1 MRNKISERWLVAGI
15 CAGLVALVWFA
26 FGQSSQFPFVN
37 YDDPNYVTENPAV
50 IHGLSWH
57 GIIWAFSHVHGGN
70 WHPLT
75 TISHMFD
82 CGVFGLRAGAHHLN
96 NVLLHTWATIALFL
110 VLRRLTGALWRSV
123 FVAAV
128 FAIHP
133 LRVESVVWIAERKDV
148 LSGFFFMLTLAAY
161 LHYARKP
168 SIWRYLTMSILFA
181 CGLMSKPM
189 LVSLPIILLLLP
201 PAQRGL
207 RPGGGSASGP
217 EGPTPRREVSLLR
230 TKAATA
236 AARGQKFNTQIW
248 LGLLAEKIPLF
259 LLSIASAVATLI
271 AQKQAIGSFEKLP
284 LSVRVSQALLS
295 YLIYIRQ
302 MFWPTKLA
310 VFYPHSENGLAL
322 WQVLLAAAALVAI
335 TILTFSLRK
344 KRPYLVVGWLWYV
357 CMLIPVIGIVQV
369 GLQGHADRYTYLP
382 QIGLYL
388 GVTWWIS
395 ELLLRWRYG
404 PAALTTAA
412 IVIIASLTGASRVQA
427 SYWKDSERLWQQT
440 IANTSNNHVA
450 HAHLADLL
458 LRQGRINDAIAH
470 CQEAI
475 RVRPNDT
482 DAQNNLGLAYLQLG
496 DEADA
501 LIHFEQSLA
510 SNPNNLNVR
519 CNLAWVLAT
528 SPDLSRRNGQRA
540 VELASSVAQGPG
552 RGNPIVLRTLA
563 VAYAET
569 GRFSDAIETAQH
581 AIEIAK
587 ATGNDGL
594 AADLER
600 NIAAYRL
607 NQPIRSG
614 R

>member
-1 MRNKISERWLVAGI
+1 MHNKFSERGTVAGI
-15 CAGLVALVWFA
+15 CAGLVALVWFV
-26 FGQSSQFPFVN
+26 FGQSIHFPFVN
-37 YDDPNYVTENPAV
+37 YDDPTYTYEAQEV
-50 IHGLSWH
+50 IAGLSWH
-57 GIIWAFSHVHGGN
+57 GVVWAFTHAHGGN
-70 WHPLT
+70 WHPIT

-82 CGVFGLRAGAHHLN
+82 CEVFGLRAGAHHFG
-96 NVLLHTWATIALFL
+96 NVLLHTTATIGLFF
-110 VLRRLTGALWRSV
+110 VLRRLTGTLWRSA
-123 FVAAV
+123 FVTAV

-148 LSGFFFMLTLAAY
+148 LSGFFFVLTLASY
-161 LHYARKP
+161 LHYVRKP
-168 SIWRYLTMSILFA
+168 SIWRYLTVSILFA

-189 LVSLPIILLLLP
+189 LVSLPIVLLLLDYWP
-201 PAQRGL
+201 LKRMAD
-207 RPGGGSASGP
+207 
-217 EGPTPRREVSLLR
+217 VR
-230 TKAATA
+230 TF
-236 AARGQKFNTQIW
+236 RN
-248 LGLLAEKIPLF
+248 LVAEKLPLF
-259 LLSIASAVATLI
+259 LMSIASAVATLI
-271 AQKQAIGSFEKLP
+271 AQTRAIGSFEQLP
-284 LSVRVSQALLS
+284 FSSRVSQALLS
-295 YLIYIRQ
+295 YLTYIRQ

-310 VFYPHSENGLAL
+310 VFYPHSENGSAL
-322 WQVLLAAAALVAI
+322 WQVLLAGAALVAI
-335 TILTFSLRK
+335 TILTFLLRK
-344 KRPYLVVGWLWYV
+344 KRPYLVVGWVWYV

-388 GVTWWIS
+388 GATWWVS
-395 ELLLRWRYG
+395 ELLSRWRYG

-458 LRQGRINDAIAH
+458 LREGRINDAIFH
-470 CQEAI
+470 CQEAV
-475 RVRPNDT
+475 RVQPNDT
-482 DAQNNLGLAYLQLG
+482 DAQNNLGLAFLQVG

-501 LIHFEQSLA
+501 LIHFEQSLT
-510 SNPNNLNVR
+510 SNPNNLNAQ

-528 SPDLSRRNGQRA
+528 SPDPSRRNGERA
-540 VELASSVAQGPG
+540 VELARSVAQGPG
-552 RGNPIVLRTLA
+552 RTNPTVLRTLA

-569 GRFSDAIETAQH
+569 GRFSDAVKTAQQ

>member
-1 MRNKISERWLVAGI
+1 VAI
-15 CAGLVALVWFA
+15 CGSLVALIWFV
-26 FGQSSQFPFVN
+26 FGQSIHFPFVN
-37 YDDPNYVTENPAV
+37 YDDPTYTYEAPEV
-50 IHGLSWH
+50 IAGLTWH
-57 GIIWAFSHVHGGN
+57 GVVWAFTHAHGGN
-70 WHPLT
+70 WHPIT
-75 TISHMFD
+75 TISHMLD
-82 CGVFGLRAGAHHLN
+82 CSLFGLRAGAHHFVN
-96 NVLLHTWATIALFL
+96 IVLHSTASVLLFL
-110 VLRRLTGALWRSV
+110 VLRQMTGNGQSNASAARTSDWRSA
-123 FVAAV
+123 FVAAI

-189 LVSLPIILLLLP
+189 LVSLPIVLLLLDYWP
-201 PAQRGL
+201 LKRLVDL
-207 RPGGGSASGP
+207 RSFKNLI
-217 EGPTPRREVSLLR
+217 V
-230 TKAATA
+230 
-236 AARGQKFNTQIW
+236 
-248 LGLLAEKIPLF
+248 EKIPLF
-259 LLSIASAVATLI
+259 ALSLLSSVATLI
-271 AQKQAIGSFEKLP
+271 AQTRAIGSFEQLP
-284 LSVRVSQALLS
+284 LSWRIGNAVLT
-295 YLIYIRQ
+295 YLIYLRQ

-310 VFYPHSENGLAL
+310 VFYPHSENGSTL
-322 WQVLLAAAALVAI
+322 WQVLLAGAALAAI
-335 TILTFSLRK
+335 TILTFLLRH

-357 CMLIPVIGIVQV
+357 CMLIPVIGMVQV

-395 ELLLRWRYG
+395 ELLSRWRYG
-404 PAALTTAA
+404 PATLTTAA

-427 SYWKDSERLWQQT
+427 SYWQNSERLWQQT

-458 LRQGRINDAIAH
+458 LRQGRINDAIFH
-470 CQEAI
+470 CQEA
-475 RVRPNDT
+475 VRIQPNDT
-482 DAQNNLGLAYLQLG
+482 DAQNNLGLAYLLSG
-496 DEADA
+496 DEGDA
-501 LIHFEQSLA
+501 LIHFEQSLG
-510 SNPNNLNVR
+510 SNPNNLNAR
-519 CNLAWVLAT
+519 CNLAWILAT
-528 SPDLSRRNGQRA
+528 SPDPSRRNGERA

-552 RGNPIVLRTLA
+552 RGNPTVLRTLA

-569 GRFSDAIETAQH
+569 GRFSDAIETAQQ
-581 AIEIAK
+581 AIAIAK

>member
-1 MRNKISERWLVAGI
+1 MRNKISEHWLVAGI
-15 CAGLVALVWFA
+15 CAGLVALVWFV
-26 FGQSSQFPFVN
+26 FGQSIHFPFVN
-37 YDDPNYVTENPAV
+37 YDDPNYVTENPV
-50 IHGLSWH
+50 VMQGLSWR

-70 WHPLT
+70 WHPFT
-75 TISHMFD
+75 TISHMLD
-82 CGVFGLRAGAHHLN
+82 CGVFGLRAGAHHFG
-96 NVLLHTWATIALFL
+96 NVLLHTASTIALFF
-110 VLRRLTGALWRSV
+110 VLRRFTGALWRSAL
-123 FVAAV
+123 VAAV

-161 LHYARKP
+161 LHYARNP

-189 LVSLPIILLLLP
+189 LVSLPIVLLLLDYWP
-201 PAQRGL
+201 LKRMADL
-207 RPGGGSASGP
+207 RAFGNL
-217 EGPTPRREVSLLR
+217 V
-230 TKAATA
+230 
-236 AARGQKFNTQIW
+236 
-248 LGLLAEKIPLF
+248 AEKIPLF
-259 LLSIASAVATLI
+259 MLSIASAVATLI
-271 AQKQAIGSFEKLP
+271 AQTRAIGSFEQLP
-284 LSVRVSQALLS
+284 FTSRVSQALLT
-295 YLIYIRQ
+295 YLTYIRQ

-310 VFYPHSENGLAL
+310 VFYPHSENGSAL
-322 WQVLLAAAALVAI
+322 WQVLLAGAALAAI
-335 TILTFSLRK
+335 TILTFFLGK
-344 KRPYLVVGWLWYV
+344 KRPYLLVGWLWYLI
-357 CMLIPVIGIVQV
+357 MLLPVIGIVQV

-388 GVTWWIS
+388 LIIWTLADFLKTPNAQRRTPNTELKPLIS
-395 ELLLRWRYG
+395 ELGVRRW
-404 PAALTTAA
+404 ALGVFCFA
-412 IVIIASLTGASRVQA
+412 IVFALAGAARVQA

-458 LRQGRINDAIAH
+458 LRQGRINDAISH
-470 CQEAI
+470 CQEA
-475 RVRPNDT
+475 VRIQPNDT
-482 DAQNNLGLAYLQLG
+482 DAQNNLGLAYLLSG
-496 DEADA
+496 NEADA

-510 SNPNNLNVR
+510 SNPNNLNAR

-528 SPDLSRRNGQRA
+528 SPDPSRRNGARA
-540 VELASSVAQGPG
+540 VELAISVAQGPG
-552 RGNPIVLRTLA
+552 RGNPTVLRTLA

-569 GRFSDAIETAQH
+569 GRFSEAIETAQE

>member
-1 MRNKISERWLVAGI
+1 MHNRFSERGTVAGI
-15 CAGLVALVWFA
+15 CAGLVALVWFV
-26 FGQSSQFPFVN
+26 FGQSIHFPFVN
-37 YDDPNYVTENPAV
+37 YDDPTYTYEAPQV
-50 IHGLSWH
+50 IAGLSWH
-57 GIIWAFSHVHGGN
+57 GVVWAFTHAHGGN

-82 CGVFGLRAGAHHLN
+82 CGVFGLRAGAHHFD
-96 NVLLHTWATIALFL
+96 NVLLHTSASIALFL
-110 VLRRLTGALWRSV
+110 VLRHLTGALWRSA

-133 LRVESVVWIAERKDV
+133 LRVESVIWIAERKDV

-161 LHYARKP
+161 LYYVRKP

-189 LVSLPIILLLLP
+189 LVSLPIVLLLLDYWP
-201 PAQRGL
+201 LDRGPAAAGK
-207 RPGGGSASGP
+207 
-217 EGPTPRREVSLLR
+217 LR
-230 TKAATA
+230 TEG
-236 AARGQKFNTQIW
+236 RGQRKTEIW
-248 LGLLAEKIPLF
+248 WKLVAEKVPLF
-259 LLSIASAVATLI
+259 VLSIASAVATLI
-271 AQKQAIGSFEKLP
+271 AQTRAIGSFEQLP
-284 LSVRVSQALLS
+284 FSSRVSQALFS
-295 YLIYIRQ
+295 YLTYIRQ
-302 MFWPTKLA
+302 IFWPTKLA
-310 VFYPHSENGLAL
+310 VFYPHSEDGSAL
-322 WQVLLAAAALVAI
+322 WQVLLAGAVLAAI
-335 TILTFSLRK
+335 TVLTFLVRK

-388 GVTWWIS
+388 GATWWIS
-395 ELLLRWRYG
+395 ELLSRWRYG
-404 PAALTTAA
+404 PAALTTAV
-412 IVIIASLTGASRVQA
+412 IVIIASLAGASRVQA
-427 SYWKDSERLWQQT
+427 SYWKDSERLWQQA

-458 LRQGRINDAIAH
+458 LREGRINDAISH

-475 RVRPNDT
+475 RIQPNDT
-482 DAQNNLGLAYLQLG
+482 DAQNNLGLALLLSG
-496 DEADA
+496 DETDA
-501 LIHFEQSLA
+501 LIHFEQSLG
-510 SNPNNLNVR
+510 SNPNNLNAR

-528 SPDLSRRNGQRA
+528 SPDPSRRNGERA
-540 VELASSVAQGPG
+540 VQLATSVAQGPG
-552 RGNPIVLRTLA
+552 RANPTVLRTLA

-569 GRFSDAIETAQH
+569 GRFSEAIETAQQ
-581 AIEIAK
+581 AIAIAK

-607 NQPIRSG
+607 SQPIRSG

>member
-1 MRNKISERWLVAGI
+1 MRDKISECWLVTGI
-15 CAGLVALVWFA
+15 CAGLVALVWFV
-26 FGQSSQFPFVN
+26 FGQSVHFPFVN
-37 YDDPNYVTENPAV
+37 YDDPTYTYESPQV
-50 IHGLSWH
+50 IAGLSWH
-57 GIIWAFSHVHGGN
+57 GVVWAFTHAHGGN

-82 CGVFGLRAGAHHLN
+82 CGVFGLRAGAHHFG
-96 NVLLHTWATIALFL
+96 NVLLHTSATMALFC
-110 VLRRLTGALWRSV
+110 VLRRLTGALWRSA
-123 FVAAV
+123 FVASI

-168 SIWRYLTMSILFA
+168 SIWRYVTMSILFT

-189 LVSLPIILLLLP
+189 LVSLPIVLLLLDYWP
-201 PAQRGL
+201 L
-207 RPGGGSASGP
+207 N
-217 EGPTPRREVSLLR
+217 
-230 TKAATA
+230 
-236 AARGQKFNTQIW
+236 RGQRTEVRGQRKAEIW
-248 LGLLAEKIPLF
+248 WKLVVEKVPLF
-259 LLSIASAVATLI
+259 MLSIASAVATLI
-271 AQKQAIGSFEKLP
+271 AQKRAIGSFEHLP
-284 LSVRVSQALLS
+284 LTSRVSQALLS
-295 YLIYIRQ
+295 YLTYIRQ

-310 VFYPHSENGLAL
+310 VFYPHSEDGSAL
-322 WQVLLAAAALVAI
+322 WQVLLAGAVLAAI
-335 TILTFSLRK
+335 TILIFLLRK

-395 ELLLRWRYG
+395 ELLSRWRYG
-404 PAALTTAA
+404 PATLATAA

-458 LRQGRINDAIAH
+458 LRQGRINDAISH
-470 CQEAI
+470 CQEA
-475 RVRPNDT
+475 VRIQPNDT
-482 DAQNNLGLAYLQLG
+482 DAQNNLGLAYLLLG

-501 LIHFEQSLA
+501 LVHFEQSLV
-510 SNPNNLNVR
+510 SNPKNLNAR

-528 SPDLSRRNGQRA
+528 SPDPSRRNGERA
-540 VELASSVAQGPG
+540 VELASSVAEGPG
-552 RGNPIVLRTLA
+552 RGNPTVLRTLA

-569 GRFSDAIETAQH
+569 GRFSDAIETAQQ
-581 AIEIAK
+581 AIAIAR

-600 NIAAYRL
+600 NIAAYRM

-614 R
+614 P

>member
-1 MRNKISERWLVAGI
+1 MRNKISERWLVVGI
-15 CAGLVALVWFA
+15 CAGLIALVWFA
-26 FGQSSQFPFVN
+26 FGQASHFPFVN
-37 YDDPNYVTENPAV
+37 YDDPNYITENPV
-50 IHGLSWH
+50 LIQGLSWR
-57 GIIWAFSHVHGGN
+57 GIIWAFFHVHGGN

-82 CGVFGLRAGAHHLN
+82 CGAFGLRAGAHHFG
-96 NVLLHTWATIALFL
+96 NVLLHTSTTIALFF
-110 VLRRLTGALWRSV
+110 VLRRLTGALWRSA

-148 LSGFFFMLTLAAY
+148 LSGLFFMLALAAY

-168 SIWRYLTMSILFA
+168 STWRYATMAILFT

-189 LVSLPIILLLLP
+189 LVSLPIVLLLLDYWP
-201 PAQRGL
+201 LKRL
-207 RPGGGSASGP
+207 
-217 EGPTPRREVSLLR
+217 VDVR
-230 TKAATA
+230 TF
-236 AARGQKFNTQIW
+236 GN
-248 LGLLAEKIPLF
+248 LVAEKFPLF
-259 LLSIASAVATLI
+259 ILSIASAVATLI
-271 AQKQAIGSFEKLP
+271 AQTRAIGSFEQLP
-284 LSVRVSQALLS
+284 LSSRASQAVLS

-310 VFYPHSENGLAL
+310 VFYPHSENGSAQ
-322 WQVLLAAAALVAI
+322 WRVLLAGAVLAAI
-335 TILTFSLRK
+335 TILTFLLRK

-395 ELLLRWRYG
+395 ELLSRWRNG
-404 PAALTTAA
+404 PAALATTA

-440 IANTSNNHVA
+440 IENTSNNHVA

-458 LRQGRINDAIAH
+458 LRQGRINDAISH
-470 CQEAI
+470 CQEA
-475 RVRPNDT
+475 VRIQPNDT
-482 DAQNNLGLAYLQLG
+482 DAQNNLGLALLQLG

-501 LIHFEQSLA
+501 AIHFERSLA
-510 SNPNNLNVR
+510 SNPNNLNAR

-528 SPDLSRRNGQRA
+528 SPDPSRRNGERA

-552 RGNPIVLRTLA
+552 RGNPTVLRALA

-569 GRFSDAIETAQH
+569 GRFSDAIETAQQ
-581 AIEIAK
+581 AIAIAK

-600 NIAAYRL
+600 NIAAYRM

-614 R
+614 P

>member
-110 VLRRLTGALWRSV
+110 VLRRLTGALWRSA

-189 LVSLPIILLLLP
+189 LVSLPIILLLLDYWP
-201 PAQRGL
+201 L
-207 RPGGGSASGP
+207 D
-217 EGPTPRREVSLLR
+217 
-230 TKAATA
+230 
-236 AARGQKFNTQIW
+236 RGQRTEHRGQTKTEVW
-248 LGLLAEKIPLF
+248 RKLVAEKIPLF

-310 VFYPHSENGLAL
+310 VFYPHSENGSAL
-322 WQVLLAAAALVAI
+322 WQVVLLTSAALVTI
-335 TILTFSLRK
+335 TILTFLLRK

-475 RVRPNDT
+475 RIRPNDT

-528 SPDLSRRNGQRA
+528 SPNPSRRNGQRA

>member
-1 MRNKISERWLVAGI
+1 ML
-15 CAGLVALVWFA
+15 
-26 FGQSSQFPFVN
+26 
-37 YDDPNYVTENPAV
+37 
-50 IHGLSWH
+50 
-57 GIIWAFSHVHGGN
+57 
-70 WHPLT
+70 
-75 TISHMFD
+75 D
-82 CGVFGLRAGAHHLN
+82 CSVFGLRAGAHHGV
-96 NVLLHTWATIALFL
+96 NVLLHAAATIALFF
-110 VLRRLTGALWRSV
+110 VLRRLTGAFWKSA
-123 FVAAV
+123 FVAAI

-148 LSGFFFMLTLAAY
+148 LSGLFFMLTLGAY
-161 LHYARKP
+161 LHYVRKP

-189 LVSLPIILLLLP
+189 LVSLPIVLLLLDYWP
-201 PAQRGL
+201 LNRGPAF
-207 RPGGGSASGP
+207 A
-217 EGPTPRREVSLLR
+217 
-230 TKAATA
+230 KATA
-236 AARGQKFNTQIW
+236 RQAEDREQRTTEIW
-248 LGLLAEKIPLF
+248 WKLVVEKIPLF
-259 LLSIASAVATLI
+259 MLSMGSAVATLI
-271 AQKQAIGSFEKLP
+271 AQRRAIGSFEQLP
-284 LSVRVSQALLS
+284 LSSRVSQALLS
-295 YLIYIRQ
+295 YLTYIRQ

-310 VFYPHSENGLAL
+310 VFYPYSENGSAL
-322 WQVLLAAAALVAI
+322 WQILLAGAALAVI
-335 TILTFSLRK
+335 TVLAFLLRK

-388 GVTWWIS
+388 AVTWWIS
-395 ELLLRWRYG
+395 ELLSRWRYG
-404 PAALTTAA
+404 PAASTTAA
-412 IVIIASLTGASRVQA
+412 IVIVASLTGGSRVQA

-440 IANTSNNHVA
+440 IANTSNNDVA

-458 LRQGRINDAIAH
+458 LRQGRISDAISH
-470 CQEAI
+470 CQEA
-475 RVRPNDT
+475 VRIQPNDT
-482 DAQNNLGLAYLQLG
+482 DAQNNLGLALLQLG

-510 SNPNNLNVR
+510 SNPNNLNAQ

-528 SPDLSRRNGQRA
+528 SPDPSRRNGERA

-552 RGNPIVLRTLA
+552 RGNPTVLRTLA

-569 GRFSDAIETAQH
+569 GRFSDAIETAQQ
-581 AIEIAK
+581 AIAIAK

-600 NIAAYRL
+600 NITAYRL
-607 NQPIRSG
+607 NQPVRSG

>member
-1 MRNKISERWLVAGI
+1 MRDKISERGTVAGI
-15 CAGLVALVWFA
+15 CAGLVALVWFV
-26 FGQSSQFPFVN
+26 FGQSIHFPFVN
-37 YDDPNYVTENPAV
+37 YDDPTYTYEAPQV
-50 IHGLSWH
+50 IAGLSWH
-57 GIIWAFSHVHGGN
+57 GVVWAFTHAHGGN

-82 CGVFGLRAGAHHLN
+82 CGVFGLRAGAHHFD
-96 NVLLHTWATIALFL
+96 NVLLHTSASIALFL
-110 VLRRLTGALWRSV
+110 VLRHLTGALWRSA
-123 FVAAV
+123 FVAVV

-133 LRVESVVWIAERKDV
+133 LRVESVIWIAERKDV

-161 LHYARKP
+161 LHYVRKP

-189 LVSLPIILLLLP
+189 LVSLPIVLLLLDYWP
-201 PAQRGL
+201 L
-207 RPGGGSASGP
+207 D
-217 EGPTPRREVSLLR
+217 
-230 TKAATA
+230 
-236 AARGQKFNTQIW
+236 RGQRTEVRGQRKAEIW
-248 LGLLAEKIPLF
+248 WKLVAEKVPLF
-259 LLSIASAVATLI
+259 VLSIASAVATLI
-271 AQKQAIGSFEKLP
+271 AQTRAIGSFEQLP
-284 LSVRVSQALLS
+284 LSSRVSQALFS
-295 YLIYIRQ
+295 YLTYGRQ

-310 VFYPHSENGLAL
+310 VFYPHSEDGSAL
-322 WQVLLAAAALVAI
+322 WQVLLAGIVLAGI
-335 TILTFSLRK
+335 TILTFLLRK
-344 KRPYLVVGWLWYV
+344 ERPYLVVGWLWYV

-395 ELLLRWRYG
+395 KLLSRWRYG

-427 SYWKDSERLWQQT
+427 SYWKDSEQLWQQT

-458 LRQGRINDAIAH
+458 LREGRINDAIFH
-470 CQEAI
+470 CQEA
-475 RVRPNDT
+475 VRIQPNDT
-482 DAQNNLGLAYLQLG
+482 DAQNNLGLAFLQLG

-510 SNPNNLNVR
+510 SNPNNLNAR

-528 SPDLSRRNGQRA
+528 SPDPSRRNGERA
-540 VELASSVAQGPG
+540 VDLASSVAQGPG
-552 RGNPIVLRTLA
+552 RRNPTVLRTLA

-569 GRFSDAIETAQH
+569 GRFSEAIETAQQ
-581 AIEIAK
+581 AIEMAR

-614 R
+614 H

>member
-1 MRNKISERWLVAGI
+1 MRNKIFERGLVAAI
-15 CAGLVALVWFA
+15 CAGLVALVWFV
-26 FGQSSQFPFVN
+26 FGQSIHFPFVN
-37 YDDPNYVTENPAV
+37 YDDPTYTYEAPEV
-50 IHGLSWH
+50 IAGLSWD
-57 GIIWAFSHVHGGN
+57 GVVWAFTHAHGGN
-70 WHPLT
+70 WHPIT

-82 CGVFGLRAGAHHLN
+82 CGVFGLRAGAHHFGN
-96 NVLLHTWATIALFL
+96 IVLHSIASVFLFL
-110 VLRRLTGALWRSV
+110 VLRQMTGKGQSNASAARTSDWRSA

-161 LHYARKP
+161 LHYACKP
-168 SIWRYLTMSILFA
+168 SIWRYLTMSILFT

-189 LVSLPIILLLLP
+189 LVSLPIVLLLLDYWP
-201 PAQRGL
+201 LKRM
-207 RPGGGSASGP
+207 
-217 EGPTPRREVSLLR
+217 VDVR
-230 TKAATA
+230 TF
-236 AARGQKFNTQIW
+236 RN
-248 LGLLAEKIPLF
+248 LVAEKFPLF

-271 AQKQAIGSFEKLP
+271 AQQRAIGSFEHLP
-284 LSVRVSQALLS
+284 LISRVSQALLS
-295 YLIYIRQ
+295 YLTYIRQ

-310 VFYPHSENGLAL
+310 VFYPHSEDESAL
-322 WQVLLAAAALVAI
+322 WQLLLAGAVLAAI
-335 TILTFSLRK
+335 TILTFLLRK
-344 KRPYLVVGWLWYV
+344 RRPYLVVGWLWYV

-395 ELLLRWRYG
+395 EWLSRWRYG

-412 IVIIASLTGASRVQA
+412 IVIIASLAGASRVQA

-440 IANTSNNHVA
+440 IANTSNNHLA

-458 LRQGRINDAIAH
+458 LRQGRINDAISH
-470 CQEAI
+470 CQEA
-475 RVRPNDT
+475 VRIQPNDT
-482 DAQNNLGLAYLQLG
+482 DAQNNLGLALLQLG

-501 LIHFEQSLA
+501 AIHFEQSLA
-510 SNPNNLNVR
+510 SNPNNLNAR

-528 SPDLSRRNGQRA
+528 SPDPSRRNGERA
-540 VELASSVAQGPG
+540 VKLASSVAQGPG
-552 RGNPIVLRTLA
+552 RGNPTVLRTLA

-569 GRFSDAIETAQH
+569 GRFSEAIETAQQ

-614 R
+614 P

>member
-1 MRNKISERWLVAGI
+1 MRNKMFERWLAAGI
-15 CAGLVALVWFA
+15 CVGLVALVWFA

-50 IHGLSWH
+50 IHGLSRR

-96 NVLLHTWATIALFL
+96 NVLLHTSATIALFL
-110 VLRRLTGALWRSV
+110 VLRRLTGALWRSG

-168 SIWRYLTMSILFA
+168 SIGRYLTMSILFA

-189 LVSLPIILLLLP
+189 LVSLPIVLLLLDYWP
-201 PAQRGL
+201 L
-207 RPGGGSASGP
+207 N
-217 EGPTPRREVSLLR
+217 
-230 TKAATA
+230 
-236 AARGQKFNTQIW
+236 RGQRTEHRGQTETEIW
-248 LGLLAEKIPLF
+248 RKLIVEKIPLF
-259 LLSIASAVATLI
+259 ILSIASAVATLL
-271 AQKQAIGSFEKLP
+271 AQKRAIGSFEHLP
-284 LSVRVSQALLS
+284 LSSRVSQALIS
-295 YLIYIRQ
+295 YLTYVRQ
-302 MFWPTKLA
+302 MFWPAKLA
-310 VFYPHSENGLAL
+310 VFYPHFENGSSL
-322 WQVLLAAAALVAI
+322 WPVLLAGAALAAI
-335 TILTFSLRK
+335 TILTFLLRK
-344 KRPYLVVGWLWYV
+344 KRPFLVVGWLWYV

-395 ELLLRWRYG
+395 ELLSRWRYG
-404 PAALTTAA
+404 RAALTTAA

-427 SYWKDSERLWQQT
+427 NYWKDSERLWQQT

-458 LRQGRINDAIAH
+458 LRQGRINDAISH
-470 CQEAI
+470 CQEA
-475 RVRPNDT
+475 VRIQPNDT
-482 DAQNNLGLAYLQLG
+482 DAQNNLGLALLQLG
-496 DEADA
+496 DETEA
-501 LIHFEQSLA
+501 IVHFEQSLA
-510 SNPNNLNVR
+510 SNPNNLNAR

-528 SPDLSRRNGQRA
+528 SPDPSRRNGERA

-552 RGNPIVLRTLA
+552 LGNPTALRTLA

-569 GRFSDAIETAQH
+569 GRFSEAIETAQQ

>member
-1 MRNKISERWLVAGI
+1 MRNKIFERWLVAGI
-15 CAGLVALVWFA
+15 CVALVAFVWFA
-26 FGQSSQFPFVN
+26 FGQSTQFPFVN

-50 IHGLSWH
+50 IHGLSWR
-57 GIIWAFSHVHGGN
+57 GIIWAFSHVQGGN
-70 WHPLT
+70 WHPIT

-82 CGVFGLRAGAHHLN
+82 CGMFGLRPGAHHFD
-96 NVLLHTWATIALFL
+96 NVLLHGSATIALFL
-110 VLRRLTGALWRSV
+110 VLRRLTGALWRSA

-133 LRVESVVWIAERKDV
+133 LRTESVVWIAERKDV

-161 LHYARKP
+161 LNYTRKP
-168 SIWRYLTMSILFA
+168 SVWRYLTMSILFA

-189 LVSLPIILLLLP
+189 LVSLPIVLLLLDYWP
-201 PAQRGL
+201 LKRITDVRVFGNL
-207 RPGGGSASGP
+207 
-217 EGPTPRREVSLLR
+217 V
-230 TKAATA
+230 
-236 AARGQKFNTQIW
+236 
-248 LGLLAEKIPLF
+248 AEKIPL
-259 LLSIASAVATLI
+259 LILSIASAVATLI
-271 AQKQAIGSFEKLP
+271 AQKQAIGSFEQLP
-284 LSVRVSQALLS
+284 LSARVSQALLS

-310 VFYPHSENGLAL
+310 VFYPHSENLL
-322 WQVLLAAAALVAI
+322 IWQVLLAGAALVAI
-335 TILTFSLRK
+335 TVLTFLLRK
-344 KRPYLVVGWLWYV
+344 RRPYLVVGWFWYV

-395 ELLLRWRYG
+395 ELLSRWRYG
-404 PAALTTAA
+404 RAALTSAA
-412 IVIIASLTGASRVQA
+412 IVIIAGLAGASRVQA
-427 SYWKDSERLWQQT
+427 SYWKDSERLWLQT

-458 LRQGRINDAIAH
+458 LREGRINDAISH
-470 CQEAI
+470 CQEA
-475 RVRPNDT
+475 VRIQPNDT
-482 DAQNNLGLAYLQLG
+482 DAQDNLGLANLQLG

-510 SNPNNLNVR
+510 SNPNNLNAR

-528 SPDLSRRNGQRA
+528 SPDPSRRNGERA
-540 VELASSVAQGPG
+540 VDLASSVAQGPG
-552 RGNPIVLRTLA
+552 RSNPTVLRTLA

-569 GRFSDAIETAQH
+569 GRFSEAIETAQQ

>member
-1 MRNKISERWLVAGI
+1 MHDKISERSRAAGI
-15 CAGLVALVWFA
+15 CAGLITLVWFA
-26 FGQSSQFPFVN
+26 FGQSIHFPFVN
-37 YDDPNYVTENPAV
+37 YDDPNYITENPAV
-50 IHGLSWH
+50 IQGLSGR
-57 GIIWAFSHVHGGN
+57 GIIWAFSHIHGGN

-75 TISHMFD
+75 TISHMLD
-82 CGVFGLRAGAHHLN
+82 CSVFGLHAGAHHFG
-96 NVLLHTWATIALFL
+96 NVLLHTSATIALFL
-110 VLRRLTGALWRSV
+110 MLRRATGALWRSA

-148 LSGFFFMLTLAAY
+148 LSGFFLMLTLAAY
-161 LHYARKP
+161 LYYTRKP
-168 SIWRYLTMSILFA
+168 SIWRYMTMSILFA

-189 LVSLPIILLLLP
+189 LVSLPIVLLLLDYWP
-201 PAQRGL
+201 LKRL
-207 RPGGGSASGP
+207 
-217 EGPTPRREVSLLR
+217 VDVR
-230 TKAATA
+230 TF
-236 AARGQKFNTQIW
+236 GN
-248 LGLLAEKIPLF
+248 LVAEKFPLF
-259 LLSIASAVATLI
+259 MLSIASAVATLI
-271 AQKQAIGSFEKLP
+271 AQTRAIGSLEQLP
-284 LSVRVSQALLS
+284 LSSRASQAVLS

-310 VFYPHSENGLAL
+310 VFYPHSENGSAL
-322 WQVLLAAAALVAI
+322 WRVLLAGAVLAAI
-335 TILTFSLRK
+335 TILTFLLRK

-357 CMLIPVIGIVQV
+357 CMLIPVIGVVQV

-395 ELLLRWRYG
+395 ELLSRWRNG
-404 PAALTTAA
+404 PAALATTA

-440 IANTSNNHVA
+440 IENTSNNHVA

-458 LRQGRINDAIAH
+458 LRQGRINDAISH
-470 CQEAI
+470 CQEA
-475 RVRPNDT
+475 VRIQPNDT
-482 DAQNNLGLAYLQLG
+482 DAQNNLGLALLQLG

-501 LIHFEQSLA
+501 AIHFERSLA
-510 SNPNNLNVR
+510 SNPNNLNAR

-528 SPDLSRRNGQRA
+528 SPDPSWRNGERA

-552 RGNPIVLRTLA
+552 RGNPTVLRTLA
-563 VAYAET
+563 VAYAEA
-569 GRFSDAIETAQH
+569 GRFSDAIETAQQ
-581 AIEIAK
+581 AIAIAK

-600 NIAAYRL
+600 NIAAYRI

-614 R
+614 P

>member
-1 MRNKISERWLVAGI
+1 MRNKISERWLAAGV

-26 FGQSSQFPFVN
+26 FGQSAHFPFVN
-37 YDDPNYVTENPAV
+37 YDDPTYTYEAPQV
-50 IHGLSWH
+50 IAGLSWH
-57 GIIWAFSHVHGGN
+57 GVVWAFTHAHGGN
-70 WHPLT
+70 WHPIT

-82 CGVFGLRAGAHHLN
+82 CGVFGLRAGAHHFVN
-96 NVLLHTWATIALFL
+96 IVLHSVASVLLFL
-110 VLRRLTGALWRSV
+110 VLRQMTGKGQSGSDWRSA

-148 LSGFFFMLTLAAY
+148 LSGFFFMLTLGAY

-168 SIWRYLTMSILFA
+168 SVWRYLTMSILFA

-189 LVSLPIILLLLP
+189 LVSLPIILLLLDYWP
-201 PAQRGL
+201 LKRM
-207 RPGGGSASGP
+207 
-217 EGPTPRREVSLLR
+217 VDLR
-230 TKAATA
+230 TF
-236 AARGQKFNTQIW
+236 GN
-248 LGLLAEKIPLF
+248 LVAEKFPLF

-271 AQKQAIGSFEKLP
+271 AQTRAIGSFEQLP
-284 LSVRVSQALLS
+284 LSSRVSQALLS
-295 YLIYIRQ
+295 YLTYIRQ

-310 VFYPHSENGLAL
+310 VFYPHSEDGSVL
-322 WQVLLAAAALVAI
+322 WQVLLAGAALAAI
-335 TILTFSLRK
+335 TILTFLLRN

-395 ELLLRWRYG
+395 ELLSRWRN
-404 PAALTTAA
+404 ASLTLTTAA
-412 IVIIASLTGASRVQA
+412 IVIIASLAGASRVQA

-440 IANTSNNHVA
+440 IANTSDNHVA

-458 LRQGRINDAIAH
+458 LRQGRVNDAISH
-470 CQEAI
+470 CQEA
-475 RVRPNDT
+475 VRIQPNDT

-496 DEADA
+496 NEADA

-510 SNPNNLNVR
+510 SNPRNLNAR

-528 SPDLSRRNGQRA
+528 SSDPSRRNGERA
-540 VELASSVAQGPG
+540 VELATSVAQGPG
-552 RGNPIVLRTLA
+552 RGNPTVLRTLA
-563 VAYAET
+563 VAYAEA
-569 GRFSDAIETAQH
+569 GRFSDAIETAQQ
-581 AIEIAK
+581 AIAIAK

>member
-1 MRNKISERWLVAGI
+1 MRDRISERWLVAGI
-15 CAGLVALVWFA
+15 CAGLVALIWFV
-26 FGQSSQFPFVN
+26 FGQSIRFPFVN
-37 YDDPNYVTENPAV
+37 YDDPTYTYEAPQV
-50 IHGLSWH
+50 IAGLSWH
-57 GIIWAFSHVHGGN
+57 GVVWAFTNAHGGN
-70 WHPLT
+70 WHPIT
-75 TISHMFD
+75 TLSHMFD
-82 CGVFGLRAGAHHLN
+82 CGAFGLRSGAHHFGN
-96 NVLLHTWATIALFL
+96 IVLHGIASVLLFL
-110 VLRRLTGALWRSV
+110 VLRQMTGQGQSMASAARTSDWRSA

-148 LSGFFFMLTLAAY
+148 LSGFFLMLTLAAY
-161 LHYARKP
+161 LYYARKP
-168 SIWRYLTMSILFA
+168 SIWRYMTMSILFA

-189 LVSLPIILLLLP
+189 LVSLPIVLLLLDYWP
-201 PAQRGL
+201 LKRL
-207 RPGGGSASGP
+207 
-217 EGPTPRREVSLLR
+217 VDVR
-230 TKAATA
+230 TF
-236 AARGQKFNTQIW
+236 GN
-248 LGLLAEKIPLF
+248 LVAEKFPLF

-271 AQKQAIGSFEKLP
+271 AQTRAIGSFEQLP
-284 LSVRVSQALLS
+284 LSSRASQAVLS
-295 YLIYIRQ
+295 YLTYIRQ

-310 VFYPHSENGLAL
+310 VFYPHSENGSAL
-322 WQVLLAAAALVAI
+322 WRVLLAGAVLAAI
-335 TILTFSLRK
+335 TILTFLLRK

-395 ELLLRWRYG
+395 ELLSRWRNG
-404 PAALTTAA
+404 PAALATTA

-440 IANTSNNHVA
+440 IENTSNNHVA

-458 LRQGRINDAIAH
+458 LRQGRINDAISH
-470 CQEAI
+470 CQEA
-475 RVRPNDT
+475 VRIQPNDT
-482 DAQNNLGLAYLQLG
+482 DAQNNLGLALLQLG

-501 LIHFEQSLA
+501 AIHFERSLA
-510 SNPNNLNVR
+510 SNPNNLNAR

-528 SPDLSRRNGQRA
+528 SPDPSRRNGERA
-540 VELASSVAQGPG
+540 VELAGSVAQGPG
-552 RGNPIVLRTLA
+552 RGNPTVLRTLA

-569 GRFSDAIETAQH
+569 GRFSDAIETAQQ
-581 AIEIAK
+581 AIAIAK

-600 NIAAYRL
+600 NIAAYRM

-614 R
+614 P

>member
-1 MRNKISERWLVAGI
+1 MRNKISECWLVAGI

-82 CGVFGLRAGAHHLN
+82 CGLFGLRAGAHHLN
-96 NVLLHTWATIALFL
+96 NVLLHASGTIALFL
-110 VLRRLTGALWRSV
+110 VLRRLTGALWRSGL
-123 FVAAV
+123 VAAV

-168 SIWRYLTMSILFA
+168 SIWGYLTMSILFA

-189 LVSLPIILLLLP
+189 LVSLPIVLLLLDYWP
-201 PAQRGL
+201 L
-207 RPGGGSASGP
+207 N
-217 EGPTPRREVSLLR
+217 
-230 TKAATA
+230 
-236 AARGQKFNTQIW
+236 RGQRTQDTGQTKTEIW
-248 LGLLAEKIPLF
+248 RKLVAEKIPLF
-259 LLSIASAVATLI
+259 ILSIASAVATLI

-284 LSVRVSQALLS
+284 LSARVSQALLS

-310 VFYPHSENGLAL
+310 VFYPHSDNGAAF
-322 WQVLLAAAALVAI
+322 WQVLLAGAALIAI
-335 TILTFSLRK
+335 TGVTFFLRK
-344 KRPYLVVGWLWYV
+344 NRPYLVVGWLWYL

-388 GVTWWIS
+388 GMTWWIS
-395 ELLLRWRYG
+395 ELLSRWRYG
-404 PAALTTAA
+404 RAALTTAA

-440 IANTSNNHVA
+440 IANTSDNHLA

-458 LRQGRINDAIAH
+458 LREGRIQEAIAH

-475 RVRPNDT
+475 RIRPNDT
-482 DAQNNLGLAYLQLG
+482 DAQNNLGLAYLQLA

-519 CNLAWVLAT
+519 CNLAWILAT
-528 SPDLSRRNGQRA
+528 SPDPSRRNGQRA

-552 RGNPIVLRTLA
+552 RGNPIVLRALA

-569 GRFSDAIETAQH
+569 GRFSEAIETAQQ

>member
-1 MRNKISERWLVAGI
+1 MRNKFSERWLVAGI
-15 CAGLVALVWFA
+15 CAGLVALVWFV
-26 FGQSSQFPFVN
+26 FGQSVHFPFVN
-37 YDDPNYVTENPAV
+37 YDDPTYTYESPQV
-50 IHGLSWH
+50 IAGLSWH
-57 GIIWAFSHVHGGN
+57 GVVWAFTHAHGGN

-82 CGVFGLRAGAHHLN
+82 CGVFGLRPGAHHFG
-96 NVLLHTWATIALFL
+96 NVLLHTSTTIALFL
-110 VLRRLTGALWRSV
+110 VLRRLTGALWRSA
-123 FVAAV
+123 FVAAI

-168 SIWRYLTMSILFA
+168 SIWRYLTMSILFT

-189 LVSLPIILLLLP
+189 LVSLPLVLLLLDYWP
-201 PAQRGL
+201 L
-207 RPGGGSASGP
+207 N
-217 EGPTPRREVSLLR
+217 
-230 TKAATA
+230 
-236 AARGQKFNTQIW
+236 RGQRSEVRGQRKAEIW
-248 LGLLAEKIPLF
+248 WKLVAEKFPLF

-271 AQKQAIGSFEKLP
+271 AQKRAIGSFEHLP
-284 LSVRVSQALLS
+284 LTSRVSQALLS
-295 YLIYIRQ
+295 YLTYIRQ
-302 MFWPTKLA
+302 MFWPAKLA
-310 VFYPHSENGLAL
+310 VFYPHSENGSAL
-322 WQVLLAAAALVAI
+322 WQVLLAGAALVAI
-335 TILTFSLRK
+335 TILTFLLRK

-388 GVTWWIS
+388 GATWWIS
-395 ELLLRWRYG
+395 ELLSRWRYG

-412 IVIIASLTGASRVQA
+412 IVIIGSLTGVSRVQA

-440 IANTSNNHVA
+440 IAHTSNNHLA

-458 LRQGRINDAIAH
+458 LRQGRINDAISH
-470 CQEAI
+470 CQEA
-475 RVRPNDT
+475 VRIQPNDT
-482 DAQNNLGLAYLQLG
+482 DAQNNLGLAFLQLG

-501 LIHFEQSLA
+501 LIHFEQSLG
-510 SNPNNLNVR
+510 SNPNNLNAR

-528 SPDLSRRNGQRA
+528 SPDPSRRNGERA
-540 VELASSVAQGPG
+540 VELAISVAQGPG
-552 RGNPIVLRTLA
+552 RGNPTVLRTLA

-569 GRFSDAIETAQH
+569 GRFSEAIETAQQ

-594 AADLER
+594 AGDLER

-614 R
+614 P